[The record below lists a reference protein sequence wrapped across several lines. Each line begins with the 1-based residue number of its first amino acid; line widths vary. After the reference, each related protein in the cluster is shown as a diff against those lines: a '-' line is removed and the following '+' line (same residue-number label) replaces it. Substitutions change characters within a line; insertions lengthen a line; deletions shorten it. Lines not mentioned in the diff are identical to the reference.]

1 MQRSFIH
8 SVIRY
13 FILID

>member
-1 MQRSFIH
+1 MTRNKVK

-13 FILID
+13 LK

>member
-1 MQRSFIH
+1 MAYK

-13 FILID
+13 F